1 MFLANN
7 FVFLLIKKVVEISP
21 KSLNIEVFDPEKA
34 RLIASNE
41 GIEKAIEY
49 FQNIVITKDEI
60 IAGKDLTIV
69 EKDLT
74 IVEKEALIAKF
85 ERMLF
90 GQKAENIFI
99 SQQSN

>member
-7 FVFLLIKKVVEISP
+7 FVFLLIKKVVEISH
-21 KSLNIEVFDPEKA
+21 KSLNIEDFDPEKA

-41 GIEKAIEY
+41 GIDKAIEY
-49 FQNIVITKDEI
+49 FQNILITKDEI

-74 IVEKEALIAKF
+74 KYPFKINLCYF
-85 ERMLF
+85 
-90 GQKAENIFI
+90 
-99 SQQSN
+99 

>member
-49 FQNIVITKDEI
+49 FQNILITKDEI

-74 IVEKEALIAKF
+74 IVEKEALQSLK
-85 ERMLF
+85 ECSLD
-90 GQKAENIFI
+90 KKPKNIFI